1 MNLQR
6 ELFECNSGLSDAPMD
21 YSVTE
26 QCWRDRLLQLDNQFH
41 SRVVNM
47 VGFRERL
54 KVVLQQ
60 EAEQSAEG
68 HFVAFETDR
77 QSIASIIGQ
86 YAIDGLTEAQ
96 AMLYAVAR
104 LPAAVQMP
112 VMRVLIDEFGC
123 GNLRASH
130 SELFRELLRELG
142 MPVDV
147 EIYLAGTRPELFDF
161 VNVYHWLTRRAP
173 VMDYYLGALAYTEA
187 VVPLAYRAFAQACDR
202 LGIASKAYF
211 TEHIHI
217 DEYHARDAL
226 CALRLMDATQGID
239 FGKAWQGVE
248 LIRDVG
254 RRAFQAAVD
263 AARKGERA
271 WTAA

>member
-1 MNLQR
+1 MLKSHAGTRRTERLWVGNLLRRSERAQ
-6 ELFECNSGLSDAPMD
+6 GQVAD
-21 YSVTE
+21 
-26 QCWRDRLLQLDNQFH
+26 LD
-41 SRVVNM
+41 
-47 VGFRERL
+47 GFREQLALALREDPADSPES
-54 KVVLQQ
+54 Q
-60 EAEQSAEG
+60 
-68 HFVAFETDR
+68 FVAC
-77 QSIASIIGQ
+77 QASRAEFAAVIGQ

-130 SELFRELLRELG
+130 SELFRELLRELR
-142 MPVDV
+142 MPV
-147 EIYLAGTRPELFDF
+147 ELQRYLAGTRPELFDF

-173 VMDYYLGALAYTEA
+173 AMDYYLGALAYTEA

-202 LGIASKAYF
+202 LGIASKVYF

-226 CALRLMDATQGID
+226 CALRLMDATEGID

-248 LIRDVG
+248 LVRDVG